1 MPSVTFVIVQV
12 PAGKLESSTL
22 PVGFKQ
28 VGFVSVP
35 IEGTEGMSSIV
46 TVIAVRGLSQLK
58 LFVSLT

>member
-22 PVGFKQ
+22 PVEIKQ

-35 IEGTEGMSSIV
+35 IEGTDGISSTV
-46 TVIAVRGLSQLK
+46 TVIAVRK
-58 LFVSLT
+58 L